1 MTDRYRVASGVRFAH
16 CKASGTRRDNQQSRR
31 GTDHGHQHA
40 HPVAHRLRL
49 SEIST
54 SQQIADQNAAGIAQ
68 TKGQA
73 HQQILDDIGDGI
85 GGDCVRTQMSH
96 DHGVHGE
103 TTSPHQF
110 IAKHRQA
117 VFPEIL
123 LQRPIGMQHMAKSQ
137 VGATT
142 GRHDRPCQLNRT
154 RNHRGYSRAENAKR
168 GNARGCRYRK
178 SAPRSTR
185 RARSRQPC

>member
-1 MTDRYRVASGVRFAH
+1 M
-16 CKASGTRRDNQQSRR
+16 
-31 GTDHGHQHA
+31 
-40 HPVAHRLRL
+40 
-49 SEIST
+49 
-54 SQQIADQNAAGIAQ
+54 
-68 TKGQA
+68 GQA

-85 GGDCVRTQMSH
+85 GGDGVRTQMSH

-168 GNARGCRYRK
+168 GNAEAADTVNQRRVQHDVHDHANRADRHAHHRG
-178 SAPRSTR
+178 TGVLH
-185 RARSRQPC
+185 